1 MDWDFLYF
9 VIFELICSSARFRGM
24 WVVVGGVFLWLE
36 QNEKKAMREYVLG
49 ILMSLRKSEV
59 KKTKHLV

>member
-49 ILMSLRKSEV
+49 IIEFVGNLRWRKQ
-59 KKTKHLV
+59 KHLV

>member
-1 MDWDFLYF
+1 
-9 VIFELICSSARFRGM
+9 M

-49 ILMSLRKSEV
+49 ILLSLRKSEV
-59 KKTKHLV
+59 